1 MTPTRCLYLDLPLTG
16 YADAHR
22 LQREIVAARVD
33 RRLDADVILCLE
45 HPPVFTLGRN
55 GGREN
60 LVATEAFLRRR
71 GIEVVQIERG
81 GNITYHGPGQLV
93 AYPILDLGAAGIGIR
108 DYVGRLEEAMV
119 RAAADWGVEAAG
131 HPENRGVWVGER
143 KLGSIG
149 VCVSRGICF
158 HGLALNVN
166 TDLTPFAW
174 IHPCGFR
181 NIRMTSLGAE
191 LGREVPLDRVRQGL
205 KRHLAAVLNRT
216 FTDADLSRLRSAMN
230 AAEADR
236 KGQDH
241 G

>member
-1 MTPTRCLYLDLPLTG
+1 MKPARCLYLDLPLTN
-16 YADAHR
+16 YAEAHL
-22 LQREIVAARVD
+22 LQRMIVAAKVSS
-33 RRLDADVILCLE
+33 RLEEDIILCLE

-60 LVATEAFLRRR
+60 LVATEDFLRLK

-93 AYPILDLGAAGIGIR
+93 AYPILNLSCGGIGVR

-119 RAAADWGVEAAG
+119 RTAADWGVEAAG
-131 HPENRGVWVGER
+131 HPKNRGVWIGER

-149 VCVSRGICF
+149 VCVSRGISF

-166 TDLTPFAW
+166 TDLTPFDW
-174 IHPCGFR
+174 IHPCGFQ
-181 NIRMTSLGAE
+181 NIRMTSLSAE
-191 LGREVPLDRVRQGL
+191 LGHLIPQDRVRQGL
-205 KRHLAAVLNRT
+205 KRHLGDVLNKT
-216 FTDADLSRLRSAMN
+216 FADADLSLLNAMMKEEE
-230 AAEADR
+230 AAR
-236 KGQDH
+236 RNQDH